1 LCGFE
6 PGCTVWYFE
15 TMRESPLH
23 LSRSRRA
30 RLVVVSALIACTA
43 VAPAQA
49 GTVEFDG
56 AVTFRAAPGESN
68 NVEITESAGGVFTI
82 VDSVPLTTESCFQAD
97 LFTAVCS
104 IEFGIS
110 VAAELGDLDDTAV
123 VVANYIDRV
132 EGGAGADTI
141 TTSGGRAAGD
151 VWGGPGEDTLVDEGE
166 AGGSLRGGGGSDT
179 LRSRTSPG
187 VLFGGGGDDLLDL
200 RDAELAHAYGQG
212 GDDRLI
218 GGLGR
223 DVLDGGVGHDTLHG
237 KGRSDHLAGGSGKD
251 VLIGG
256 RGRDQIWGNR
266 GDDLI
271 VGGSR
276 RDLVYGGHHDDTF
289 RMRDGELDRVWGGRG
304 FDRARIDRRL
314 DRIFRVEARF

>member
-1 LCGFE
+1 MSK
-6 PGCTVWYFE
+6 P
-15 TMRESPLH
+15 PL
-23 LSRSRRA
+23 LRSCSHRA

-56 AVTFRAAPGESN
+56 VVTFRAAPGESN

-82 VDSVPLTTESCFQAD
+82 VDSVPLTTESCLQAD
-97 LFTAVCS
+97 PFTAVCS

-141 TTSGGRAAGD
+141 TTSGGLAASD
-151 VWGGPGEDTLVDEGE
+151 VWGGPGEDTLVDEGQ

-179 LRSRTSPG
+179 LRSRTSRG
-187 VLFGGGGDDLLDL
+187 VLHGGGGDDLLDL
-200 RDAELAHAYGQG
+200 RDAERAQAFGQG

-218 GGLGR
+218 GGPDEDALY
-223 DVLDGGVGHDTLHG
+223 GGVGHDTLYG
-237 KGRSDHLAGGSGKD
+237 KGRSDRLAGGSGKD

-256 RGRDQIWGNR
+256 RGRDQIWGSR

-271 VGGSR
+271 LGGSH
-276 RDLVYGGHHDDTF
+276 RDLVYGGQHDDTF
-289 RMRDGELDRVWGGRG
+289 RMRDGERDRVWGGKG

-314 DRIFRVEARF
+314 DRIVRVEARF